1 MLRSRRS
8 LITGLAA
15 LALTITDAAADSPP
29 PAQVCRELS
38 VQSPPLASTQHDPR
52 PTLRWQAQSPGP
64 YRVQVAVGVPE
75 SRVLAMHD
83 VQVMDTQ
90 WTLPDAIAVE
100 RAAVK
105 VMISQA
111 CPQLD
116 AQDLQARAASFF
128 IDRRA
133 GCALGAVRWHAE
145 SGRLSWIAGSTTT
158 AYRVRLMRPP
168 EQAALS
174 LRLIHETQL
183 DTPAWVIPT
192 SRRPGDVVTVQP
204 VCGTYSGRPVA
215 VPLM

>member
-1 MLRSRRS
+1 MAYSLR
-8 LITGLAA
+8 LGITGLAA
-15 LALTITDAAADSPP
+15 LALTITDAVANAPP

-83 VQVMDTQ
+83 VQVTDTQ
-90 WTLPDAIAVE
+90 WTLPDAIAVD

-116 AQDLQARAASFF
+116 AQDLQARTASFF
-128 IDRRA
+128 IDLREA
-133 GCALGAVRWHAE
+133 CTLDAVRWHAE
-145 SGRLSWIAGSTTT
+145 SARVSWTARSTAMT
-158 AYRVRLMRPP
+158 YRVRLMRPS
-168 EQAALS
+168 EQPTQS
-174 LRLIHETQL
+174 LRLIHEALLVVPT
-183 DTPAWVIPT
+183 WVLPPMQ
-192 SRRPGDVVTVQP
+192 RPGDVVTVQP
-204 VCGTYSGRPVA
+204 VCGAYSGRPVA